1 MARQTRRVKAKTEKA
16 PRGAGR
22 ARAAVAETVEWR
34 GRRYWPTWELARI
47 HKTFE
52 GGVWVLRWQKNNATY
67 MTRYC

>member
-1 MARQTRRVKAKTEKA
+1 MANKDKTAK
-16 PRGAGR
+16 PS
-22 ARAAVAETVEWR
+22 EWR
-34 GRRYWPTWELARI
+34 GHKYWPTWELARI